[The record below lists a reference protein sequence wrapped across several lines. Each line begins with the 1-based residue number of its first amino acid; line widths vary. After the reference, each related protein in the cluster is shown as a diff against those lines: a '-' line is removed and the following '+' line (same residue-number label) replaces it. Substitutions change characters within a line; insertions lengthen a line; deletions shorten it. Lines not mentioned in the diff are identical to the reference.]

1 VKILVLTPALHDTAP
16 GQRFRIEQWARYL
29 ARRGVQFTFSSFEDR
44 SLHDRLYA
52 TGQRRR
58 KAVGVLRGV
67 ARRLSTLRELRR
79 YDAVF
84 LYREAA
90 AIGPAIVERLIARS
104 GIPLI
109 YDFDDPIWIPYR
121 SPSNGMW
128 SRLKCPAKTATI
140 CSLAS
145 VVIVGNR
152 LLATYAKRFAR
163 NVHVV
168 PSTID
173 LERYPMERP
182 ARVEDMTTLG
192 WTGSHSTLPFLSGV
206 EGALKALAAVRPFK
220 LAVISNRQSYSID
233 GLGDRLVARSWSA
246 ESEAGDLQD
255 VEIGLA
261 PFPSTG
267 WTPWRCHGKVLQYM
281 AVGAVPVASPVGVVS
296 DYIDDGKNGFLAASE
311 PEWVDRLRLL
321 IDNSDLRR
329 QMGRAAR
336 ETVES
341 RYSAGLWAPQ
351 VREII
356 EAAIERGGYGSG

>member
-1 VKILVLTPALHDTAP
+1 
-16 GQRFRIEQWARYL
+16 
-29 ARRGVQFTFSSFEDR
+29 
-44 SLHDRLYA
+44 
-52 TGQRRR
+52 
-58 KAVGVLRGV
+58 
-67 ARRLSTLRELRR
+67 
-79 YDAVF
+79 
-84 LYREAA
+84 
-90 AIGPAIVERLIARS
+90 
-104 GIPLI
+104 
-109 YDFDDPIWIPYR
+109 
-121 SPSNGMW
+121 
-128 SRLKCPAKTATI
+128 
-140 CSLAS
+140 
-145 VVIVGNR
+145 
-152 LLATYAKRFAR
+152 
-163 NVHVV
+163 
-168 PSTID
+168 
-173 LERYPMERP
+173 MEKP
-182 ARVEDMTTLG
+182 ARVEGMTTLG

-220 LAVISNRQSYSID
+220 LAVISNRPSYSID

-261 PFPSTG
+261 PFPSNG

-296 DYIDDGKNGFLAASE
+296 DYIDDGKNGLLAASE

-351 VREII
+351 VGEII
-356 EAAIERGGYGSG
+356 EAAIEKGGHGSG